1 MADDI
6 KTLQNYLFDTLQYVP
21 KRIFKSIEHILQFFC
36 DEKRNVRKE
45 FQILLIEFISQN
57 VHFTKAN
64 RW

>member
-21 KRIFKSIEHILQFFC
+21 KRIFKSIEHIFQFFC

-45 FQILLIEFISQN
+45 FQILLIEFI
-57 VHFTKAN
+57 
-64 RW
+64 